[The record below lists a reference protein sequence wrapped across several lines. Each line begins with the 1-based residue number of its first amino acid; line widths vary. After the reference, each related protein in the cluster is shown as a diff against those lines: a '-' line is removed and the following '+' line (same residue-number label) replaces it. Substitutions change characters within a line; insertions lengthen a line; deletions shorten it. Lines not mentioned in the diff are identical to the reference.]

1 MLSNNNNCCITIKLS
16 YTMVKKMNK
25 KITFVLV
32 LALAAFLVM
41 GSASAGLFDFLGGG
55 EDTVKI
61 GYLPSDH
68 DAALFVADAQGL
80 YKDKGINTELVQFN
94 NGGDLM
100 TAMASGDVDVG
111 YVGISPV
118 LSSVSA
124 GVPVKIISAAQVE
137 GSGIVVTNDSHID
150 DAKDLAGKT
159 VATPGE
165 ASIQH
170 VLLAAYLKANGMS
183 LDDVNESAMKVPSI
197 NDALKTGNLPAAITF
212 QPYVSLGET
221 DANIH
226 KLADSSEIVPGH
238 PCCVVVASDDF
249 LNKSAD
255 KAKDI
260 VAIHKEATV
269 FINKNIEDG
278 KTEEIVKLLPEDI
291 VADPA
296 AEAESLE
303 SFPFIFGL
311 SNEYKANVDVFQQ
324 LEVDLGILNQTVS
337 QEDLYWEA

>member
-1 MLSNNNNCCITIKLS
+1 
-16 YTMVKKMNK
+16 MNK

-41 GSASAGLFDFLGGG
+41 GSASAGLFDFLGGSS
-55 EDTVKI
+55 DNTVKI

-118 LSSVSA
+118 LSSAAA
-124 GVPVKIISAAQVE
+124 GVPVKVISAAQIE
-137 GSGIVVTNDSHID
+137 GSGILVTDDSDIES
-150 DAKDLAGKT
+150 AQDLAGKT

-170 VLLAAYLKANGMS
+170 VLLSAYLK
-183 LDDVNESAMKVPSI
+183 KSI

-212 QPYVSLGET
+212 QPYVSLGEAT
-221 DANIH
+221 DDVE
-226 KLADSSEIVPGH
+226 KLVDSSEIVPGH
-238 PCCVVVASDDF
+238 PCCVVAASDDF
-249 LNKSAD
+249 LKNNKD
-255 KAKDI
+255 TAKEI
-260 VAIHKEATV
+260 VAIHENATQ
-269 FINKNIEDG
+269 FINDNIKAG
-278 KTEEIVKLLPEDI
+278 KTDDVVKLLPEDI

-296 AEAESLE
+296 AEAKSLE
-303 SFPFIFGL
+303 SFPFVSGL
-311 SNEYKANVDVFQQ
+311 DDTYKANVDVFQG
-324 LEVDLGILNQTVS
+324 LEVELGILNQTIS
-337 QEDLYWEA
+337 HEDLYWEA

>member
-1 MLSNNNNCCITIKLS
+1 
-16 YTMVKKMNK
+16 MNK

-41 GSASAGLFDFLGGG
+41 GSASAGLFDFLGGDSG
-55 EDTVKI
+55 DTVKI

-118 LSSVSA
+118 LSSAAA
-124 GVPVKIISAAQVE
+124 GVPVKVISAAQIE
-137 GSGIVVTNDSHID
+137 GSGLIVTKDSNIVS
-150 DAKDLAGKT
+150 ASDLAGKT

-170 VLLAAYLKANGMS
+170 VLLSAYLKANGMS

-212 QPYVSLGET
+212 QPYVSLGVT
-221 DANIH
+221 DDNIDE
-226 KLADSSEIVPGH
+226 LVDSSEIMPGH
-238 PCCVVVASDDF
+238 PCCVVAASEDF
-249 LNKSAD
+249 IKNHED
-255 KAKDI
+255 TAKDI
-260 VAIHKEATV
+260 VEIHKEATA
-269 FINKNIEDG
+269 FINKNIKDG
-278 KTEEIVKLLPEDI
+278 KTDEVVKLLPEDI

-296 AEAESLE
+296 AEATSLE
-303 SFPFIFGL
+303 SFPFISGL
-311 SNEYKANVDVFQQ
+311 EDSYKADVDTFQQ
-324 LEVDLGILNQTVS
+324 LEVDLGILNQTIS
-337 QEDLYWEA
+337 HDDLYWEA

>member
-1 MLSNNNNCCITIKLS
+1 
-16 YTMVKKMNK
+16 MNK

-32 LALAAFLVM
+32 LALAEFLVM
-41 GSASAGLFDFLGGG
+41 GAASAGLFDFLGGG
-55 EDTVKI
+55 DDTVKI

-111 YVGISPV
+111 YVGIAPV

-124 GVPVKIISAAQVE
+124 GVPVKVISAAQIE
-137 GSGIVVTNDSHID
+137 GSGIIVTNDSNIES
-150 DAKDLAGKT
+150 AQDLAGKT
-159 VATPGE
+159 IATPGE

-221 DANIH
+221 DDGIH
-226 KLADSSEIVPGH
+226 ELADSSEIVAGH
-238 PCCVVVASDDF
+238 PCCVVVASDEF
-249 LNKSAD
+249 LKNNNET
-255 KAKDI
+255 AKDI
-260 VAIHKEATV
+260 VAIHKEATT

-278 KTEEIVKLLPEDI
+278 KTDEVVKLLPEDI
-291 VADPA
+291 VADPD
-296 AEAESLE
+296 AEADSLE
-303 SFPFIFGL
+303 SFPFIFGVDDA
-311 SNEYKANVDVFQQ
+311 YKANVDVFQQ
-324 LEVDLGILNQTVS
+324 IEVDLGILNKTIPH
-337 QEDLYWEA
+337 EDLYWEA